1 MGQFCF
7 LVSEA
12 ATVLMDKAFPA
23 VYFNYASGL
32 GKLNAGTFSN
42 GQSFK
47 SLRSTLGLCTKA
59 ISGHVK

>member
-23 VYFNYASGL
+23 VYFNYAWGL
-32 GKLNAGTFSN
+32 GKLNAGDF
-42 GQSFK
+42 Q
-47 SLRSTLGLCTKA
+47 
-59 ISGHVK
+59 